1 MLRHSRLPDPGS
13 ILKIKWLRMKIV
25 SDTPVAELLPAHDD
39 AHSEVI
45 HLSLSNEKGLL
56 GVVLANGAAA
66 LIQLGDK
73 VRNS

>member
-1 MLRHSRLPDPGS
+1 
-13 ILKIKWLRMKIV
+13 MKIV